1 MRKAILAVAT
11 AVLVLGGS
19 LVVLAQTEETTDELH
34 KRGPIG
40 HAIEEVLDE
49 LVADETLTQE
59 QADAVISALE
69 AKRDEFVAER
79 EQVREQLREFWED
92 DQLSQEE
99 IDQLPEWHRWSEM
112 TDLLEDGVITRD
124 ELGEFRHGGR
134 FGGGGFRH
142 GH

>member
-1 MRKAILAVAT
+1 MRKAILTVAT
-11 AVLVLGGS
+11 AALVLGGS
-19 LVVLAQTEETTDELH
+19 LVVLAQSEETTDEVAE
-34 KRGPIG
+34 RGPIG

-49 LVADETLTQE
+49 LVADKTLTQE

-79 EQVREQLREFWED
+79 EQLRERLQEFWED
-92 DQLSQEE
+92 DQLTQEE

-124 ELGEFRHGGR
+124 ELGEIRRGGR
-134 FGGGGFRH
+134 FGDGGFRR

>member
-1 MRKAILAVAT
+1 MRKAILTVAT
-11 AVLVLGGS
+11 AALVLGGS
-19 LVVLAQTEETTDELH
+19 LVALAQTEETTDEVDR
-34 KRGPIG
+34 RGPIG

-59 QADAVISALE
+59 EADAVISALE

-79 EQVREQLREFWED
+79 EQLREQLQEFWED
-92 DQLSQEE
+92 DQLTQEE
-99 IDQLPEWHRWSEM
+99 IDQLPEWHRWSQM

-124 ELGEFRHGGR
+124 ELGEFRRGDR